1 MGMGIKVYITGL
13 VSWSRCWMKSGI
25 QAVYWEST
33 PGKERRRKQ
42 DQRQT
47 QVHQACRPRPPLAM
61 LVGTRKWSAPS
72 PSSHHVPQWLKFTP
86 SLDLVTGY
94 ELPRKERPEATKD
107 QFQCSWEEPDGGDNS
122 RLPDGPQAC
131 GWAGIW
137 ARAHLHANPSQVE
150 GIPNTLQLCSFS

>member
-1 MGMGIKVYITGL
+1 MGKGIKVYITGL

-33 PGKERRRKQ
+33 PGKEWRRKQ

-47 QVHQACRPRPPLAM
+47 QVHQPCRPRPALAM

-72 PSSHHVPQWLKFTP
+72 PSSHHVPQWPEVYNLTW
-86 SLDLVTGY
+86 LGHWVWAAQ
-94 ELPRKERPEATKD
+94 EREAWSHKGS
-107 QFQCSWEEPDGGDNS
+107 FQCSWEEPDGGDNS
-122 RLPDGPQAC
+122 RLPDGPRAC